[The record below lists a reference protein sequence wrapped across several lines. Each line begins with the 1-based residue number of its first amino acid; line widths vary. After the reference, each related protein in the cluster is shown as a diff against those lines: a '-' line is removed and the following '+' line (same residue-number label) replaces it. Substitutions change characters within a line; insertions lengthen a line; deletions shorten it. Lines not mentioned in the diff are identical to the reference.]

1 LSIPQSG
8 GETEPG
14 VALSGKTG
22 AVRPRIGVDV
32 AMDRPAGT
40 GRRGT
45 PNPMPSSGMN
55 RRFQSGVGGI
65 ASELWPR
72 VLDLDERALFAE
84 ARRRTRLEDFA
95 EDETFHQ
102 ALDRLISSYETEAH
116 LKLIGR
122 FIARQRTIQLLMN
135 RLSLVE
141 DRARRPE
148 IAGQEI
154 RSPLFLTGLP
164 RSGTT
169 LLHALLA
176 QDPGNRAPLH
186 WEAVLPSPPPD
197 RDSRAADPRI
207 AAVERQLLWLRR
219 LQPGIRRMHRL
230 GALLPAE
237 CAIIM
242 SLCFASFEFQ
252 ATYDVPSYEAW
263 LETRDLVCSYAW
275 HRRFLQHLQSRCPG
289 SRWVMRAPAHLFGLA
304 ALFTTYPDARVVL
317 THRDPVDASESLA
330 RITLVLRSAFS
341 DAVDPVAVGRE
352 VTERWATAM
361 ERASRYRDT
370 GVIPSERFFDVHYV
384 DLLRDPI
391 GTVRRLYAHWQ
402 VPLTNV
408 AAKRIRRFVQAT
420 AMDAQY
426 PCGGSAAEFGLD
438 AEWIRERYRWYRERF
453 LV

>member
-1 LSIPQSG
+1 
-8 GETEPG
+8 
-14 VALSGKTG
+14 
-22 AVRPRIGVDV
+22 
-32 AMDRPAGT
+32 
-40 GRRGT
+40 
-45 PNPMPSSGMN
+45 MPSAGVN
-55 RRFQSGVGGI
+55 RCFQSGAGGI

-95 EDETFHQ
+95 DDETFHQ
-102 ALDRLISSYETEAH
+102 ALGRLISSYETEAH

-122 FIARQRTIQLLMN
+122 VTARQRTIRLLMN

-176 QDPGNRAPLH
+176 QDPENRAPLH

-197 RDSRAADPRI
+197 RDSHAADPRI

-230 GALLPAE
+230 GARLPAE
-237 CAIIM
+237 CATIM
-242 SLCFASFEFQ
+242 SHCFASFEFQ
-252 ATYDVPSYEAW
+252 AIHDVPTYEAW

-289 SRWVMRAPAHLFGLA
+289 ARWVLRAPAHLFGLA
-304 ALFTTYPDARVVL
+304 ALFATYPDARVVF
-317 THRDPVDASESLA
+317 THRDPVAASESLA
-330 RITLVLRSAFS
+330 RITVVLRSAFS

-352 VTERWATAM
+352 MTGRWATAM

-370 GVIPSERFFDVHYV
+370 GVIPAGRFRDVRYV

-391 GTVRRLYAHWQ
+391 GTVRRVYADWQ
-402 VPLTNV
+402 VPLTD
-408 AAKRIRRFVQAT
+408 AAAQRIRRCVETTAT
-420 AMDAQY
+420 DGQHQ
-426 PCGGSAAEFGLD
+426 CGDSAAEFGLE

-453 LV
+453 AV